1 MLKPFIEISHYH
13 SFVSSPIIIKYKYK
27 LVNRE
32 AISFNSIMKLSS
44 FICEENHVFIEEDNP
59 SDKVVNILEEVDAFE
74 VDWKLSGFT

>member
-1 MLKPFIEISHYH
+1 
-13 SFVSSPIIIKYKYK
+13 
-27 LVNRE
+27 
-32 AISFNSIMKLSS
+32 MKLSS